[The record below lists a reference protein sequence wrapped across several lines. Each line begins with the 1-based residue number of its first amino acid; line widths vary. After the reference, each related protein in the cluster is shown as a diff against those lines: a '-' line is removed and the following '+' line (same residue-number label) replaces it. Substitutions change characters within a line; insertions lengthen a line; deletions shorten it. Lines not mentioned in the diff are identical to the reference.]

1 MTASVTL
8 ALVLV
13 VSTSSPVP
21 ILPISALGNLDDG
34 TSARTK
40 GLVAE
45 LITWD
50 DGTENLILVDAPS
63 GRTLTVVC
71 EKAACAQPSSYVH
84 TGDEVEV
91 MGQVYGTYSSKRLYT
106 DSDRVTLLQAS
117 RFVLTVDSLVGCW
130 RLFEGDSI
138 EIRGILVQGA
148 SNGGIALRA
157 FASSSAVAL
166 DPTYE
171 SDDALLGREVMVS
184 GLVAFDEDSFTV
196 KIIARSIVV
205 DS

>member
-1 MTASVTL
+1 
-8 ALVLV
+8 
-13 VSTSSPVP
+13 
-21 ILPISALGNLDDG
+21 
-34 TSARTK
+34 
-40 GLVAE
+40 
-45 LITWD
+45 
-50 DGTENLILVDAPS
+50 
-63 GRTLTVVC
+63 
-71 EKAACAQPSSYVH
+71 
-84 TGDEVEV
+84 